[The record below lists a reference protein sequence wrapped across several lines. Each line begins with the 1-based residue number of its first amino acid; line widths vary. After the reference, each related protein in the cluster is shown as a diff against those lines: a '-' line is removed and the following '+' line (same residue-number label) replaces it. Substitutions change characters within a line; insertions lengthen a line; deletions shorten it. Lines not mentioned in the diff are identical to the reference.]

1 MLIRKLWPILLFFVP
16 LATEGRVS
24 PTGPSDSSLIVLEQ
38 SIFRVPIHA
47 DHFRDVSHLAAR
59 AICEDTR
66 PPQALTTP
74 SPLLLAADAETGVT
88 VSFIVGTDGAVHSPL
103 ILEGGDPQEDR
114 LVLDAIRHWRYR
126 PATCNGVP
134 TEVEAK
140 VEFSG
145 R

>member
-1 MLIRKLWPILLFFVP
+1 M
-16 LATEGRVS
+16 
-24 PTGPSDSSLIVLEQ
+24 
-38 SIFRVPIHA
+38 FRVPVHA
-47 DHFRDVSHLAAR
+47 DHFAAVPDLAAR

-66 PPQALTTP
+66 PPEALTTP
-74 SPLLLAADAETGVT
+74 NPLLLAGDPESGVT
-88 VSFIVGTDGAVHSPL
+88 VSFIVGTDGSVHSPL
-103 ILEGGDPQEDR
+103 ILEGGDPHEDR
-114 LVLDAIRHWRYR
+114 MVLDAVRHWRYR